1 MQILNLINK
10 EKSDIDYSIS
20 RFPDGE
26 VQITLGEFSHKESIV
41 VKCRITNAEE
51 LFILAQIMDI
61 LDRHDV
67 LYTVEIYYLMSM
79 RMDRVMDFNRPFSLM
94 IVAKMLKMFKAR
106 KIYILEPHS
115 NRLLWDM
122 SFFRELP
129 CSETWQLKTDFFSTY
144 QILFPDAGARTRYEK
159 NLNSKYPSIFC
170 SKIRDV
176 NTGKLS
182 GFKIENPEDIKY
194 DQIMIIDDL
203 CDGGGTFCGIASAV
217 REVTPNISLS
227 IFVTHMVNPRG
238 IENLSKTFDHVWFT
252 NSYKDWKK
260 DWEEQSI
267 PFPENVTQIEVV

>member
-79 RMDRVMDFNRPFSLM
+79 RMDRVMDF
-94 IVAKMLKMFKAR
+94 
-106 KIYILEPHS
+106 

-260 DWEEQSI
+260 DWEGQPT
-267 PFPENVTQIEVV
+267 PFPKNVTQIDIV